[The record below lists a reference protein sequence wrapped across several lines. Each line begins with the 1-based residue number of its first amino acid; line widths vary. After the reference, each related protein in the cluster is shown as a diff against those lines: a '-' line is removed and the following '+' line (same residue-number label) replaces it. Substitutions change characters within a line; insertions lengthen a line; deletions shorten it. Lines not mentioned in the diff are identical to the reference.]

1 MLNLS
6 IKNVPAE
13 AVTALSKMAQTA
25 NLTQAN
31 MLRLILQDALNRAGY
46 AVTIPQAAG
55 IGKAEISPAVKQRRA
70 KQGGLAKAAKAKS
83 RVK

>member
-1 MLNLS
+1 MPNLS

-13 AVTALSKMAQTA
+13 AVTALGKMAA
-25 NLTQAN
+25 AKNLTQAN
-31 MLRLILQDALNRAGY
+31 MLRQILQDALNQAGY

-55 IGKAEISPAVKQRRA
+55 IGKAEIDPAVKQQRA
-70 KQGGLAKAAKAKS
+70 RKGGLAKAAKAKS

>member
-1 MLNLS
+1 MPNLS
-6 IKNVPAE
+6 IKNLPAE
-13 AVTALSKMAQTA
+13 AVTALGKMATVA

-31 MLRLILQDALNRAGY
+31 LLRLILNDALNRAGY

-55 IGKAEISPAVKQRRA
+55 IGKAEISPAVKQQRA
-70 KQGGLAKAAKAKS
+70 RKGGLAKAAKAKS

>member
-1 MLNLS
+1 MPNLS

-13 AVTALSKMAQTA
+13 AVTALGKMAQTA

-46 AVTIPQAAG
+46 AVKIPQAAG
-55 IGKAEISPAVKQRRA
+55 IGKAEIDPAVKQQRA
-70 KQGGLAKAAKAKS
+70 RKGGLAKAAKAKS

>member
-1 MLNLS
+1 MPNLS
-6 IKNVPAE
+6 IKNVPTE
-13 AVTALSKMAQTA
+13 AITALGKMAATA

-31 MLRLILQDALNRAGY
+31 LLRLILNDALNRAGY

-55 IGKAEISPAVKQRRA
+55 IGKAEISPAVKQQRA
-70 KQGGLAKAAKAKS
+70 RKGGLAKAAKAKS